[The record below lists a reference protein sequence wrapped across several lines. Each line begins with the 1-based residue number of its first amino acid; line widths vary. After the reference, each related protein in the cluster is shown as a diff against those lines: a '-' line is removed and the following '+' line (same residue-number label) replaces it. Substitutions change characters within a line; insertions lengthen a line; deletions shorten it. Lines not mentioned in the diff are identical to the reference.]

1 MENIFNRIIIALGYS
16 FVFLFCL
23 FFDQVSFEI
32 LGLILSIIVLFEFVE
47 ITKLPKRTL
56 IIGLLFYLILN
67 FFFSENEIVTNVFL
81 TISILVNLF
90 LMLTLFTNKSFKF
103 NKVQNSFFLISYLVL
118 SLYFLF
124 SIPTLS
130 NSYNPLSI
138 LFLLVIIWS
147 SDSAGYFFGI
157 KYGKRKLMESI
168 SPKKTV
174 VGFVSGLLSSIIV
187 SITFALIINFEN
199 TFKLILI
206 GISISFIGSVGD
218 LIESKF
224 KRQYAI
230 KDSGKILKSH
240 GGMFDRLDSLI
251 FVAPFV
257 YLLYKFKIL
266 LL

>member
-1 MENIFNRIIIALGYS
+1 MENILNRSIIAFGYS
-16 FVFLFCL
+16 SIFLFCL

-56 IIGLLFYLILN
+56 IIGLSFYLILN
-67 FFFSENEIVTNVFL
+67 FFVDENRIINNIFL
-81 TISILVNLF
+81 TISIVVNLF
-90 LMLTLFTNKSFKF
+90 LMFSLLLNKSFKF
-103 NKVQNSFFLISYLVL
+103 NKFQNSFFLLSYLVL

-130 NSYNPLSI
+130 NSYNPFSI

-174 VGFVSGLLSSIIV
+174 VGFISGLISSIIV
-187 SITFALIINFEN
+187 SIIFALILNFEN
-199 TFKLILI
+199 IFELILI
-206 GISISFIGSVGD
+206 GVSISFIGSVGD

-224 KRQYAI
+224 KRQYAV

-251 FVAPFV
+251 FVAPFF
-257 YLLYKFKIL
+257 YLIYNFKIL